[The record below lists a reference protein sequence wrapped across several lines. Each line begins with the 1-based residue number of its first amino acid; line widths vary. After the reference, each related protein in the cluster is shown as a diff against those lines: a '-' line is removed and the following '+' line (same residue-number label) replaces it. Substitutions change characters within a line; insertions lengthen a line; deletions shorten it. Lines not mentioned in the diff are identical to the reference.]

1 MDKSSLVNVTNLPLE
16 ILGFE
21 ANTARDVFVP
31 TKALDAAVLDS
42 LDANGYAK
50 EFNIMLTDGRTVD
63 GWLKR

>member
-1 MDKSSLVNVTNLPLE
+1 MDKPSLVNETNLPLE

-31 TKALDAAVLDS
+31 TKALDTALLDS
-42 LDANGYAK
+42 LDANGYVK
-50 EFNIMLTDGRTVD
+50 ESNIKLTDGRTVD

>member
-1 MDKSSLVNVTNLPLE
+1 MDKPSLVNETNLPLE

-31 TKALDAAVLDS
+31 TKALDTALLDS
-42 LDANGYAK
+42 LDANGYVKAS
-50 EFNIMLTDGRTVD
+50 NIMLTDGRTVD